1 MVGAVPW
8 YGEVVRGPIRMADG
22 CWQVPDAPGLGI
34 EIDERV
40 AARHPFEQEVLH
52 TTNAVLAGRHGG
64 RLVMAGRLQDKVAIV
79 TGGGR
84 GIGEATARAMA
95 AQGAKV
101 VVAELDV
108 ATGERTAAEI
118 GGLFVPCD
126 VREPAQLAEVAART
140 LAAHGR
146 IDVLVANA
154 GINVFHEPLETTEEE
169 WRRCFAV
176 DLDGVWHSC
185 RAVLPTMLAQ
195 GGGSIVAIASCHS
208 FAIIPHTFPYPVA
221 KHGLLG
227 LVRALG
233 HRVRGQGRAGERDRS
248 RLHRDADRAR
258 LLEHLPGPA
267 GRAAEGLRPASAQ
280 ARRQAGGGRHDRG
293 VPGLGRGT
301 LHQRRLHHDRWRALG
316 ALPRLTATAREA
328 TTCGILLG
336 TVAALTLLAGV
347 ADAQEVK
354 LGYINKMGDHPWFV
368 SEVAGRPGQGQGTRQ
383 PSCWSRTSSSTR
395 T

>member
-1 MVGAVPW
+1 
-8 YGEVVRGPIRMADG
+8 
-22 CWQVPDAPGLGI
+22 
-34 EIDERV
+34 
-40 AARHPFEQEVLH
+40 
-52 TTNAVLAGRHGG
+52 
-64 RLVMAGRLQDKVAIV
+64 MAGRLRDKVAIV

-95 AQGAKV
+95 AQGARV
-101 VVAELDV
+101 VVAELDP

-126 VREPAQLAEVAART
+126 VRDYGQLQAVVART
-140 LAAHGR
+140 LEAHGR

-154 GINVFHEPLETTEEE
+154 GINVFHEPLETSDEE

-233 HRVRGQGRAGERDRS
+233 IEYAAKGVRVNAIAPGYIETQIATDYWNTFPDPQAERQKACDLHPPKRVGRPEEVAMTAVFLASDE
-248 RLHRDADRAR
+248 A
-258 LLEHLPGPA
+258 PFIN
-267 GRAAEGLRPASAQ
+267 AACITID
-280 ARRQAGGGRHDRG
+280 GGRSVLYHD
-293 VPGLGRGT
+293 
-301 LHQRRLHHDRWRALG
+301 
-316 ALPRLTATAREA
+316 
-328 TTCGILLG
+328 
-336 TVAALTLLAGV
+336 
-347 ADAQEVK
+347 
-354 LGYINKMGDHPWFV
+354 
-368 SEVAGRPGQGQGTRQ
+368 
-383 PSCWSRTSSSTR
+383 
-395 T
+395 